1 MYCSYSTEIITNKM
15 KNVIAFVLIIIAGG
29 YGIAGAQK
37 VNTAIIDRT
46 SWDKIGETTIS
57 FIAEKYEI
65 PLLKADKFGY
75 IKFKVMVA
83 PIVLM
88 DLEVYFE
95 SGKKQYIDVNSLIKE
110 PGESWVIKLNTG
122 ERNITKVVFVYK
134 TLPNHKD
141 EKALVQLWG
150 FKQKSI

>member
-1 MYCSYSTEIITNKM
+1 M
-15 KNVIAFVLIIIAGG
+15 KNAIALVLIIIAGG
-29 YGIAGAQK
+29 YGIVSAQNDK
-37 VNTAIIDRT
+37 AAISEKT
-46 SWDKIGETTIS
+46 SWQKIGETTIS
-57 FIAEKYEI
+57 FMAEKYEI
-65 PLLKADKFGY
+65 EVLKAEKFGY

-95 SGKKQYIDVNSLIKE
+95 SGKKQYIDVNSLIKD

-134 TLPNHKD
+134 TLPNHKE

-150 FKQKSI
+150 FKQKSV

>member
-1 MYCSYSTEIITNKM
+1 M
-15 KNVIAFVLIIIAGG
+15 KNLIALVLIIVAGG
-29 YGIAGAQK
+29 YGIVSGQNDKA
-37 VNTAIIDRT
+37 AISEKT
-46 SWDKIGETTIS
+46 SWHKIGETTIG
-57 FIAEKYEI
+57 FMAEKYEMAV
-65 PLLKADKFGY
+65 LKADKFGY

-122 ERNITKVVFVYK
+122 DRSITKVVFVYK
-134 TLPNHKD
+134 TLPNHKE

>member
-1 MYCSYSTEIITNKM
+1 M
-15 KNVIAFVLIIIAGG
+15 KNVIAFVLIIIAGS
-29 YGIAGAQK
+29 YGITSAQNDK
-37 VNTAIIDRT
+37 AASSEKT
-46 SWDKIGETTIS
+46 SWNKIGETTIS
-57 FIAEKYEI
+57 FMAEKYEI
-65 PLLKADKFGY
+65 VLLEADKFGY
-75 IKFKVMVA
+75 IKFKVMDA

-95 SGKKQYIDVNSLIKE
+95 SGKKQYIDVNSLIKD
-110 PGESWVIKLNTG
+110 PGETWVIKLNSG
-122 ERNITKVVFVYK
+122 VRNITKVVFVYK

>member
-1 MYCSYSTEIITNKM
+1 M
-15 KNVIAFVLIIIAGG
+15 KNVIAFVLIIIAGT
-29 YGIAGAQK
+29 YGIGSAQNDK
-37 VNTAIIDRT
+37 AASSEKT
-46 SWDKIGETTIS
+46 SWHKIGETTIS
-57 FIAEKYEI
+57 FLAEKYEI
-65 PLLKADKFGY
+65 VLLEADKFGY
-75 IKFKVMVA
+75 IKFKVMDA

-95 SGKKQYIDVNSLIKE
+95 SGKKQYIDVNSLIKD
-110 PGESWVIKLNTG
+110 PGESWVIKLNSG

-150 FKQKSI
+150 YKQKSI

>member
-1 MYCSYSTEIITNKM
+1 M

-29 YGIAGAQK
+29 YGIAGAQTDK
-37 VNTAIIDRT
+37 PAGEKT

-57 FIAEKYEI
+57 FMAEKYEI
-65 PLLKADKFGY
+65 ALLTADKFGY
-75 IKFKVMVA
+75 IKFKVMDA
-83 PIVLM
+83 PILLM

-122 ERNITKVVFVYK
+122 DRKITKVVFVYK

>member
-1 MYCSYSTEIITNKM
+1 M
-15 KNVIAFVLIIIAGG
+15 KNVIALVLIILAGG
-29 YGIAGAQK
+29 YGITSAQNDK
-37 VNTAIIDRT
+37 AAISGKT
-46 SWDKIGETTIS
+46 SWHKIGETTIS
-57 FIAEKYEI
+57 FMAEKYEI
-65 PLLKADKFGY
+65 VLLEADKFGY
-75 IKFKVMVA
+75 IKFKVMDA

-95 SGKKQYIDVNSLIKE
+95 SGKKQYIDVNSLIKD
-110 PGESWVIKLNTG
+110 PGESWVIKLNCG